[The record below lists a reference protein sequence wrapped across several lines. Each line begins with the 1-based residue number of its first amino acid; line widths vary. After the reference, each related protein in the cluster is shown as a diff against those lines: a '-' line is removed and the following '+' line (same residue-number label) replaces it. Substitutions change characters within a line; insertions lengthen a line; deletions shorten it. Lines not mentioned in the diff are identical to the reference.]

1 MIKKLYTSIFVLIM
15 FILMLPCTSSPF
27 LYENATKVMQGGLT
41 LGGVLNCGDYNITN
55 VGSIYLDSIQ
65 SDAGTSVTVI
75 LGTDSGDDFII
86 SNGGNIFVVEGDTE
100 AVTSTGNYTINKADP
115 SIIFDPATATDTEFW
130 IGVQE
135 DANGVD
141 DDTFRIGDGL
151 IPGTNS
157 FLTIDTSGQ
166 FGIGTISPDTLL
178 ELSKDAADTEAT
190 ISTYHDTEATTPR
203 LTLRKAE
210 GTEAS
215 HASPVDDNAVLGAIS
230 FKGFDTSGWHE
241 AARIEVRIDGT
252 PSDGTDMPGE
262 LSFWTTPDDS
272 ATIAQRMTIDD
283 AGQVG
288 INVTAPA
295 AQLDVE
301 TSGAAVEGLLVT
313 GAPSQSANYAR
324 AKDSDG
330 NDIWKIDSDG
340 DGTYENNLD
349 VNGDLSTGSLEIAT
363 VNPGMFT
370 FINCAVDSNSPDGT
384 SHGPIFS
391 VDGVEVIR
399 LYADSNGYGTVNDA
413 VVRLSADLELDS
425 AGVKLTGSD
434 GDLTILGLGD
444 GYDEDININ
453 LDDTENTAVISSSTG
468 VTKFDLSSINLE
480 TDGTLS
486 IGGVGNFGAWGYTG
500 EHIAL
505 TDSSS
510 NTNAGLGEYFE
521 ISSSITAGKVMAAEY
536 SRLMC
541 RTAQTN
547 QCALVGTESQFRLYG
562 VNLADGVHAGLWAY
576 AEQSGTSVLSG
587 GGTFDAIS
595 AAIESAAGFEAGATE
610 HVTGV
615 TIDSSIDASATI
627 NASTN
632 FSGIYIKSNGKDW
645 FDGIHIT
652 GATNDIK
659 LKNGATINNTSA
671 DLLTITEVATNFT
684 GNLSVTGK
692 IISTPSTDTSLLAAT
707 QITVTRKIMRVVGNG
722 GAVILTGTPIIVAS
736 DDGTEV
742 IIQGTHDTNTVTL
755 QDESSNAGSKL
766 QLSGGNDFTLGQGDT
781 IYLIYDSGDTN
792 WYEVSRSDN

>member
-1 MIKKLYTSIFVLIM
+1 MKKTKLKLKYLILST
-15 FILMLPCTSSPF
+15 ILLISFAVMGAYKVPGILWEGATTEML
-27 LYENATKVMQGGLT
+27 VGG
-41 LGGVLNCGDYNITN
+41 GA
-55 VGSIYLDSIQ
+55 GS
-65 SDAGTSVTVI
+65 
-75 LGTDSGDDFII
+75 
-86 SNGGNIFVVEGDTE
+86 
-100 AVTSTGNYTINKADP
+100 DP
-115 SIIFDPATATDTEFW
+115 VWTTATGT
-130 IGVQE
+130 GAPVRS
-135 DANGVD
+135 NNP
-141 DDTFRIGDGL
+141 TFPQIN
-151 IPGTNS
+151 IEGTNPALVP
-157 FLTIDTSGQ
+157 F
-166 FGIGTISPDTLL
+166 TL
-178 ELSKDAADTEAT
+178 K
-190 ISTYHDTEATTPR
+190 
-203 LTLRKAE
+203 
-210 GTEAS
+210 
-215 HASPVDDNAVLGAIS
+215 
-230 FKGFDTSGWHE
+230 F
-241 AARIEVRIDGT
+241 
-252 PSDGTDMPGE
+252 
-262 LSFWTTPDDS
+262 
-272 ATIAQRMTIDD
+272 
-283 AGQVG
+283 
-288 INVTAPA
+288 
-295 AQLDVE
+295 
-301 TSGAAVEGLLVT
+301 
-313 GAPSQSANYAR
+313 APSQSANGWEVYDPDDNLLYYM
-324 AKDSDG
+324 DSDG
-330 NDIWKIDSDG
+330 HITQEGNTDF
-340 DGTYENNLD
+340 
-349 VNGDLSTGSLEIAT
+349 NGDVDMGSLNIKT
-363 VNPGMFT
+363 TNPGMFT